1 MKNFL
6 LKYLIGALTMC
17 FSSTKHCLRR
27 KIFIFGTAFFG
38 CLFTWCVWKINVCNK
53 LSNSGFFWPKK
64 RARNPWRHGG
74 FVKRAKGNSESTTC
88 AHPSLHPVLETCRTC
103 AFNPQICWHHAV
115 HVNCFILFTTP
126 LRCVGA
132 IFVVAHNNIKTTNNA
147 GRRNRKQFA

>member
-6 LKYLIGALTMC
+6 LKYLSGALTMC
-17 FSSTKHCLRR
+17 FSSIKHCLRR
-27 KIFIFGTAFFG
+27 EIFIFGIAFFG

-53 LSNSGFFWPKK
+53 LSNSGFFDRSRERGIRDVTGVSLKEQ
-64 RARNPWRHGG
+64 RNR
-74 FVKRAKGNSESTTC
+74 ESTTC
-88 AHPSLHPVLETCRTC
+88 AHPSLHPVLETFRTC
-103 AFNPQICWHHAV
+103 ALNPQICWHHAV